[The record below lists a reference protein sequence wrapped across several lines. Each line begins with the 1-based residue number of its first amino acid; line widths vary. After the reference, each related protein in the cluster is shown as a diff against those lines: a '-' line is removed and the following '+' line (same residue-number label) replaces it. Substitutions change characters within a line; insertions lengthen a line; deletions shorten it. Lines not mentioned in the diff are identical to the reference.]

1 MSNDLISRK
10 ELLNWIEKEEAKM
23 IAMNKMSAFLCD
35 SFVPCIETEQLK
47 KHILMQPA
55 FDAEKVKLELIELRN
70 AEVHKPYSPH
80 SYAEAQKQGRYS
92 AFSEAISI
100 VEKGGIK

>member
-23 IAMNKMSAFLCD
+23 IATNKMSVFSCD

-70 AEVHKPYSPH
+70 AEVRKPYSPH
-80 SYAEAQKQGRYS
+80 SYTEAQKQGRYS

-100 VEKGGIK
+100 VEKGRIK